1 MQDKV
6 QLLEVKVKSFEDKLR
21 CQKLEMDSVV
31 KLNRQLQEVMLIK
44 IFRAEVVP
52 VAEEANFDV
61 LRDLQGNEA
70 LLVDTA
76 PAPAIA
82 SFHRPSET
90 SMVPEQAVAL
100 DTPAHGALLMPLPY
114 PTATAT
120 LTMSCQQTAA
130 SNLPAVPAT
139 AVSSLANV
147 ATATPMASCGIS
159 AASDL
164 LVNPAMVV
172 GTPADAQQLGR
183 AAPKK
188 PAARVSK
195 TLGVPVVGSGFGT
208 PGEDGQVQLG
218 NGVHVSADG
227 WTALMMETTDAAF
240 CKRLAVALYGVEV
253 LAKRSVFGKQS
264 NKDIAKGKTMVH
276 PPLSPMKL
284 VGMSSAFAHFLKEKG
299 WPEEELGKCHKQ
311 LVRYL
316 AQKCADLRR

>member
-1 MQDKV
+1 MTVIVLVCKN
-6 QLLEVKVKSFEDKLR
+6 FR
-21 CQKLEMDSVV
+21 
-31 KLNRQLQEVMLIK
+31 NRRRDARVAKEPLQASPQIGQRSAVEK
-44 IFRAEVVP
+44 EVVP

-70 LLVDTA
+70 LFVDTA

-100 DTPAHGALLMPLPY
+100 DTPAHVDAATNIVSCHLPVETSLVMNEAMAWDTPAHGALLMPLPY

-284 VGMSSAFAHFLKEKG
+284 VGMSCE
-299 WPEEELGKCHKQ
+299 
-311 LVRYL
+311 
-316 AQKCADLRR
+316 

>member
-1 MQDKV
+1 
-6 QLLEVKVKSFEDKLR
+6 
-21 CQKLEMDSVV
+21 
-31 KLNRQLQEVMLIK
+31 MLIK
-44 IFRAEVVP
+44 IFRAAEVVP

-61 LRDLQGNEA
+61 LRESQGNEA
-70 LLVDTA
+70 LVVDTA
-76 PAPAIA
+76 SAPAIA

-90 SMVPEQAVAL
+90 GMVPEQAVAL
-100 DTPAHGALLMPLPY
+100 GTPAHVDAATNIVSCHLPVETSLVMNEAMAWDTPAH
-114 PTATAT
+114 ATAT

-218 NGVHVSADG
+218 NGVQVSADV
-227 WTALMMETTDAAF
+227 WAALMMQTTDAAF
-240 CKRLAVALYGVEV
+240 CKRLAVALWGVEV
-253 LAKRSVFGKQS
+253 LPNATSLGSRAIKIMQRARRWC
-264 NKDIAKGKTMVH
+264 I
-276 PPLSPMKL
+276 PLFHL
-284 VGMSSAFAHFLKEKG
+284 
-299 WPEEELGKCHKQ
+299 
-311 LVRYL
+311 
-316 AQKCADLRR
+316 

>member
-1 MQDKV
+1 MTASGC
-6 QLLEVKVKSFEDKLR
+6 LLGTLPT
-21 CQKLEMDSVV
+21 L
-31 KLNRQLQEVMLIK
+31 
-44 IFRAEVVP
+44 AEVVP

-61 LRDLQGNEA
+61 LRDSQGNEA
-70 LLVDTA
+70 LLVVTA

-100 DTPAHGALLMPLPY
+100 DTPAHVDAATNIASCHLPVETSLVMNEAMALDTPAH
-114 PTATAT
+114 ATAT
-120 LTMSCQQTAA
+120 VTMSCQQTAA

-147 ATATPMASCGIS
+147 ATATPMASC
-159 AASDL
+159 
-164 LVNPAMVV
+164 
-172 GTPADAQQLGR
+172 TPANAQQLGR

-188 PAARVSK
+188 LAARVSK
-195 TLGVPVVGSGFGT
+195 TLGEPVVGSGFGN

-218 NGVHVSADG
+218 NDVHVSADV
-227 WTALMMETTDAAF
+227 WAALMMQTTDAAF
-240 CKRLAVALYGVEV
+240 CKRLTVALWGVEV

-284 VGMSSAFAHFLKEKG
+284 VGMSCE
-299 WPEEELGKCHKQ
+299 
-311 LVRYL
+311 
-316 AQKCADLRR
+316 